1 MTRWIW
7 RFGWWVMHL
16 SPATARRLSYAEG
29 FLALGLAAE
38 AAEELA
44 GVSPVEADA
53 TPVLRLRLGVETA
66 RAAWSAAAELAQR
79 LCEREPRNAGHWIQ
93 LAYATR
99 RGVSLEAAREILWR
113 GLTLHPREAT
123 IHFNLA
129 CYEAQ
134 LGHLDI
140 ARAYLAGAVRLE
152 PGFAELAKTDPD
164 LAPLR

>member
-1 MTRWIW
+1 MN
-7 RFGWWVMHL
+7 L
-16 SPATARRLSYAEG
+16 SPATVRRLSYAEG
-29 FLALGLAAE
+29 YLMLGLAKQ

-44 GVSPVEADA
+44 DVPPEANEA
-53 TPVLRLRLGVETA
+53 LPVLKLRLGLELA
-66 RAAWSAAAELAQR
+66 RAAWVAAAGLAR
-79 LCEREPRNAGHWIQ
+79 DLCEREPRDASHWIQ
-93 LAYATR
+93 RAYATR
-99 RGVSLEAAREILWR
+99 RGDSLAAAREILWR

-140 ARAYLAGAVRLE
+140 ARAYLAGSVRLD
-152 PGFAELAKTDPD
+152 PSFAELARTDPD

>member
-1 MTRWIW
+1 MN
-7 RFGWWVMHL
+7 L
-16 SPATARRLSYAEG
+16 SPATIRRLSYAEG
-29 FLALGLAAE
+29 YLMLGLVNQ

-44 GVSPVEADA
+44 GVPAEAADA
-53 TPVLRLRLGVETA
+53 LPVLKMRLGLELA
-66 RAAWSAAAELAQR
+66 RAAWVEAAELAR
-79 LCEREPRNAGHWIQ
+79 HLCEREPRDAGHWIQ
-93 LAYATR
+93 RAYATR
-99 RGVSLEAAREILWR
+99 RGDGLVAAREILWR

-140 ARAYLAGAVRLE
+140 ARAYLASSVRLDPDFE
-152 PGFAELAKTDPD
+152 NLARTDTD

>member
-1 MTRWIW
+1 MNLT
-7 RFGWWVMHL
+7 
-16 SPATARRLSYAEG
+16 PAAVRRLSYAEG

-44 GVSPVEADA
+44 GVSPAEADA
-53 TPVLRLRLGVETA
+53 TPVLRLRLGVEIA
-66 RAAWSAAAELAQR
+66 RAAWRPAAELAHR
-79 LCEREPRNAGHWIQ
+79 LCDREPLDAGHWIQ
-93 LAYATR
+93 RAYAVR
-99 RGVSLEAAREILWR
+99 RGVNLEAAREILWR
-113 GLTLHPREAT
+113 GLALHPREAT

-140 ARAYLAGAVRLE
+140 ARAYLAGAVRLD

>member
-1 MTRWIW
+1 MN
-7 RFGWWVMHL
+7 L
-16 SPATARRLSYAEG
+16 SPATIRRLSYAEG
-29 FLALGLAAE
+29 YLMLGLVNQ

-44 GVSPVEADA
+44 DVPAEEADA
-53 TPVLRLRLGVETA
+53 LPVLKMRLGLELARTA
-66 RAAWSAAAELAQR
+66 WLAAAELARQ
-79 LCEREPRNAGHWIQ
+79 LCESEPRDAGHWIQ
-93 LAYATR
+93 CAYATR
-99 RGVSLEAAREILWR
+99 RGDSLVAAREILWR

-140 ARAYLAGAVRLE
+140 ARAYLTAAVRLD

>member
-1 MTRWIW
+1 MK
-7 RFGWWVMHL
+7 L
-16 SPATARRLSYAEG
+16 SPATVRRLSYAEG
-29 FLALGLAAE
+29 YLLLGMQAP

-44 GVSPVEADA
+44 GVPEAEAEALPV
-53 TPVLRLRLGVETA
+53 VKLRLELELA
-66 RAAWSAAAELAQR
+66 RAAWVAAAELARR
-79 LCEREPRNAGHWIQ
+79 LCESEPQEAGHWIQ
-93 LAYATR
+93 RAYATR
-99 RGVSLEAAREILWR
+99 RGESLAAAREILWR

-140 ARAYLAGAVRLE
+140 ARAYLGGAVRLDA
-152 PGFAELAKTDPD
+152 GFAELAKTDPD